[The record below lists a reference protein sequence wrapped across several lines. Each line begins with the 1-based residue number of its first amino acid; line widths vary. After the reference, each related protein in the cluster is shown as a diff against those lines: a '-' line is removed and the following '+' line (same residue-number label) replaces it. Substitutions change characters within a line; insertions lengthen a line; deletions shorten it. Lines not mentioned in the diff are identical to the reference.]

1 MNENK
6 GLRKKFFNGRA
17 TTTKAQAPN
26 QVTWENNNKS
36 IFKAEAIK
44 VYKTHTG
51 RSCMVLKRVK
61 SLIRKFDLQPT
72 HANNST
78 DIADYFLKEGSGSR
92 CYLFVMAVT
101 AFLFDTSNDH
111 IVGVFR
117 FSEVY
122 PPSQTNLKDYLHLL
136 QAFLTATAQT
146 SRAPKLSTQRCLFK
160 KDITHSKDQG

>member
-1 MNENK
+1 M
-6 GLRKKFFNGRA
+6 
-17 TTTKAQAPN
+17 
-26 QVTWENNNKS
+26 
-36 IFKAEAIK
+36 K

-51 RSCMVLKRVK
+51 RSCMALKRVK
-61 SLIRKFDLQPT
+61 YLIRKFDLQPT

-78 DIADYFLKEGSGSR
+78 DIADYFLKEGGGSR
-92 CYLFVMAVT
+92 SYLFVMAVSP
-101 AFLFDTSNDH
+101 FLFDTSNDH

-146 SRAPKLSTQRCLFK
+146 SRTPKLSTQRWIASALLYSLK
-160 KDITHSKDQG
+160 TKDDTLAIMHENSFYARHPLSTQS